1 MDYPWGY
8 PWKFMVHKS
17 IVPFNSPLPKKY
29 SQLNQTVP
37 NYTTYSVSFSL
48 YTQSFFC
55 HLAARSLLILWL
67 PTGSLADTELKFQWD
82 PNPEPDIA
90 GYSVFSRLEGQEYDY
105 HQPDWDGQD
114 TECTIYV
121 EDVETPHYFVV
132 RAYDL
137 DGFESAD
144 SNEVRYPD
152 DDLNRNLG
160 AGTGG
165 SEVGCFIDA
174 VSEILIQWAIKI

>member
-1 MDYPWGY
+1 MPYPKVLTVAHSGILLLSSRGQQIQRAEGAFVEFKIY
-8 PWKFMVHKS
+8 R
-17 IVPFNSPLPKKY
+17 LPGK
-29 SQLNQTVP
+29 LP
-37 NYTTYSVSFSL
+37 AG
-48 YTQSFFC
+48 FFI
-55 HLAARSLLILWL
+55 LLILWL
-67 PTGSLADTELKFQWD
+67 PTGSFADTELKFQWD

-90 GYSVFSRLEGQEYDY
+90 GYRVFSRLEGQDYDY

-121 EDVETPHYFVV
+121 EDGETPYHFVV

-144 SNEVRYPD
+144 SNEVRYPN

-160 AGTGG
+160 AGTGD
-165 SEVGCFIDA
+165 SEVGCFTDA
-174 VSEILIQWAIKI
+174 VSE